1 MKYFSLI
8 LTFLIALSCNSQKE
22 KIDISTFELSE
33 IPESFYGCSCL
44 FSNTKEEYEAEKYI
58 YFDDFGDNCLI
69 SIDNKIV
76 FLKPEGD
83 KYKNE
88 YYTAYIQNKIQIDEG
103 YESTTYNAELIIVD
117 KKGNRRIYK
126 VYGLCGC

>member
-8 LTFLIALSCNSQKE
+8 LTFLIALSCNSPKE
-22 KIDISTFELSE
+22 KIDITTFELSE
-33 IPESFYGCSCL
+33 IPESLYGCSCL
-44 FSNTKEEYEAEKYI
+44 FSNTKEEYESEKYL

-103 YESTTYNAELIIVD
+103 YESTTYNAELVIVD
-117 KKGNRRIYK
+117 KKGYKQIYK

>member
-8 LTFLIALSCNSQKE
+8 LTFLIILSCNSKKE
-22 KIDISTFELSE
+22 KIDITTFSLSE
-33 IPESFYGCSCL
+33 IPSSLYGCSCL
-44 FSNTKEEYEAEKYI
+44 FSNSKEEYESEKYI

-103 YESTTYNAELIIVD
+103 YESTTYNAELVLID
-117 KKGNRRIYK
+117 KKGNKQIYK

>member
-22 KIDISTFELSE
+22 KIDITTFELSE
-33 IPESFYGCSCL
+33 IPESLYGCSCL
-44 FSNTKEEYEAEKYI
+44 FSNSKEEYDSEKYI

-69 SIDNKIV
+69 SIDSKIV
-76 FLKPEGD
+76 FLKPEED

-88 YYTAYIQNKIQIDEG
+88 NYTAYIQNKIQIDEG
-103 YESTTYNAELIIVD
+103 YESTTYNAELVLVD
-117 KKGNRRIYK
+117 KKGNKQIYK

>member
-8 LTFLIALSCNSQKE
+8 LTFLIALSCNIQKE

-33 IPESFYGCSCL
+33 IPESLYGCSCL
-44 FSNTKEEYEAEKYI
+44 FSKSKQEYDAEKYM

-69 SIDNKIV
+69 SIDNKII

-103 YESTTYNAELIIVD
+103 YESATYNAELIIVD

-126 VYGLCGC
+126 VYGICGC